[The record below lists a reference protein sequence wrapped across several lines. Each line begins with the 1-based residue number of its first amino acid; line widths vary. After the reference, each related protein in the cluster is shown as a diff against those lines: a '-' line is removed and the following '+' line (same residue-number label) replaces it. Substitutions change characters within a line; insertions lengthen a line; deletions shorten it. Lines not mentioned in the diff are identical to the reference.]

1 MAQRKHRWF
10 HMQSFCLTMNWVGP
24 KQGNMGNAWKY
35 REILGYIFH
44 FLGNQHGAWEIR
56 AWCRAK
62 AECCWLKWTLSQ
74 EKLRFSTITTEMV
87 KCELVSPKVIKD
99 IYEKIRKPVLPMGVS
114 TLYE

>member
-44 FLGNQHGAWEIR
+44 FLGNQHGGLGNSR
-56 AWCRAK
+56 VVQGKGRVLL
-62 AECCWLKWTLSQ
+62 AEVDF
-74 EKLRFSTITTEMV
+74 EPGEVAFFNHHH
-87 KCELVSPKVIKD
+87 
-99 IYEKIRKPVLPMGVS
+99 
-114 TLYE
+114 